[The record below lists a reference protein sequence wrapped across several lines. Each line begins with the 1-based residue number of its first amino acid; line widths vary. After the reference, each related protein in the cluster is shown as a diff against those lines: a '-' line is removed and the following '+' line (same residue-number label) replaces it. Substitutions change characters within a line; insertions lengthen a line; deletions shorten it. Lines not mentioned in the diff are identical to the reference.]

1 MRISLRLQSL
11 HLSLKFPYSLI
22 RNSYKLTSYNR
33 FGFSAE
39 SASLHLLPKTFSC
52 FLSRPPARFASSLSS
67 VREKR
72 KHPNKAGFGS
82 PSSQSLRPYVLVS
95 ALRLRASSLRTYKML
110 IPLTTQ
116 SSSKYTGKGSPLRG
130 LGAVCTQSS
139 PHIFIC
145 SRYAVPYVCQSSL

>member
-22 RNSYKLTSYNR
+22 KRLLQTHLIQQVWLFR
-33 FGFSAE
+33 RVGEPAP
-39 SASLHLLPKTFSC
+39 ASQNF
-52 FLSRPPARFASSLSS
+52 FLFSRPPARFASSLSS